1 MKLEREGL
9 NMEGS
14 KGTGNGGGEGR
25 GAPAE
30 AYHIGKYRDEAS
42 YFVQSFK
49 KEANKNEENKIRN
62 CLRCSSSRRSSQ
74 FSTQVLMQFI
84 NILHGTFYLKI
95 KSNKMA
101 FIFSA
106 PG

>member
-1 MKLEREGL
+1 MGRRGQRST
-9 NMEGS
+9 S
-14 KGTGNGGGEGR
+14 KS
-25 GAPAE
+25 
-30 AYHIGKYRDEAS
+30 IGKYRDAAS
-42 YFVQSFK
+42 YFVQLFK

-74 FSTQVLMQFI
+74 FSTQILMQFI